1 SFEFRSFALL
11 VRNEARRL
19 ISVKASPACGG
30 ADYEST
36 RRCFRG
42 SRERTSA
49 DDLNSNRRAAMLSL
63 ARAVHVLGVLW
74 WVGGVA
80 MVTATIL
87 PALRSAGL
95 SDAERQRIFR
105 TIRGRFVWQARA
117 AVLLVGASGAYL
129 LAYLGGIARL
139 RAATAGWWIDL
150 MLFTWAVFALL
161 LSV

>member
-1 SFEFRSFALL
+1 PPF
-11 VRNEARRL
+11 
-19 ISVKASPACGG
+19 P
-30 ADYEST
+30 T
-36 RRCFRG
+36 RR
-42 SRERTSA
+42 SS
-49 DDLNSNRRAAMLSL
+49 DL
-63 ARAVHVLGVLW
+63 
-74 WVGGVA
+74 GGVA

-117 AVLLVGASGAYL
+117 AELLVGASGAYL

-161 LSV
+161 LFVLEPLGLMQKTGIARKPRAFLLMHAVLLVLALVTVGSGVMWAHGGFY